1 MDAID
6 ALYNRASTPARLI
19 EAPPPAGNELQAILR
34 AAASAPDHGALRP
47 WRLIVIEGDALQAL
61 GEVFAAA
68 CLAAQPDADEGLLS
82 RQRDK
87 AMRSPMLIVV
97 AAEIT
102 PDHPKVPEWEQI
114 VAAGCAAEHVQI
126 AAQALG
132 YASIWMTGD
141 KAHSVVVK
149 RSLGLAD
156 KDRIVGF
163 LHLGTARGERPAPPR
178 PAPDEYTRRWH
189 GPPRQGE
196 D

>member
-6 ALYNRASTPARLI
+6 ALHNRASTPARLI
-19 EAPPPAGNELQAILR
+19 GAPAPAGDDLQVILR

-47 WRLIVIEGDALQAL
+47 WRLIIIEGDGLQAL
-61 GEVFAAA
+61 GDVFVAA
-68 CLAAQPDADEGLLS
+68 CVAAQPDADEGLLS

-87 AMRSPMLIVV
+87 AMCSPMLIVV

-114 VAAGCAAEHVQI
+114 VSAGCAAEHVQI

-132 YASIWMTGD
+132 YASIWVTGD
-141 KAHSVVVK
+141 KAQSPVVK

-163 LHLGTARGERPAPPR
+163 LHLGTARGERRAPPR
-178 PAPDEYTRRWH
+178 LAPDDYALRWQ